1 MKQKLLLILF
11 GFLILGPIISFSLK
25 LIIAEPVNAQPGY
38 YAPIESVLTQVDS
51 SIRKSDDSAR
61 ATRPG
66 IDSLI
71 RSGGSSVVIRL
82 DIDGTIG
89 AVTDDRIEDAIEKA
103 VKENASLLVI
113 YLDTPGGFTKPTWSI
128 TKRFLNS
135 PVPICIYIAPSGARA
150 GSAGVYMTYAA
161 HFAAM
166 APSTNIGA
174 AHPVAGGGQE
184 VDSIM
189 NEKITNDAAAQI
201 KGFADKRGRNATWAE
216 QAVRQ
221 SVSITDKEALDSNVI
236 DIRAENY
243 EDLLRQIN
251 GRETELP
258 SGKVTM
264 NLTNVRTE
272 TIKISFAYKLLE
284 LLTQPDIAFILFSIG
299 GLGIVLELYNP
310 GSILPG
316 VVGVIALILA
326 FYSFQTLP
334 INWAGAALI
343 VLAIILFIAEI
354 KVVSHGLLTVGGV
367 IALFLGG
374 LMLIDAVDPSL
385 RVSKSI
391 LITVVSLIGITMAAA
406 FYVVYKA
413 RMAKPFSGQSA
424 MIGRQGTMHS
434 DGFVYIEGALWKVTA
449 DEALNIGDKVEVV
462 AVESLTLKVRKHIS

>member
-11 GFLILGPIISFSLK
+11 GFLIVSPIISFTIK
-25 LIIAEPVNAQPGY
+25 LIVAEPAYAKSGY
-38 YAPIESVLTQVDS
+38 YQPIESVLAQVDS
-51 SIRKSDDSAR
+51 AVRKPGDTAKHV
-61 ATRPG
+61 RPD

-71 RSGGSSVVIRL
+71 RTGEHPLVIRL

-89 AVTDDRIEDAIEKA
+89 AVTDNRIEDAIEKA
-103 VKENASLLVI
+103 EEERAVLLVI

-166 APSTNIGA
+166 AHSTNIGA

-184 VDSIM
+184 IDSVM

-201 KGFADKRGRNATWAE
+201 KAFADKRGRNVTWAE

-243 EDLLRQIN
+243 DDLLRQIN

-258 SGKVTM
+258 SGKVVM
-264 NLTNVRTE
+264 NLTNARTE
-272 TIKISFAYKLLE
+272 TVKISFAYKLLE

-316 VVGVIALILA
+316 VIGAIALILA

-343 VLAIILFIAEI
+343 LLAIILFIAEI

-374 LMLIDAVDPSL
+374 LMLVDTVDPNL

-391 LITVVSLIGITMAAA
+391 LTTVSLLIGITLVVM
-406 FYVVYKA
+406 FYLVYKA
-413 RMAKPFSGQSA
+413 RMRKPFIGESA
-424 MIGRQGTMHS
+424 MIGRRGRMHS
-434 DGFVYIEGALWKVTA
+434 EGFVYIEGALWKVVS
-449 DEALNIGDKVEVV
+449 DESLGIGDDVEVV
-462 AVESLTLKVRKHIS
+462 AVDNLTLKVRKHHS

>member
-1 MKQKLLLILF
+1 MKKKLLLILF
-11 GFLILGPIISFSLK
+11 GFLLVSPIISFTIK
-25 LIIAEPVNAQPGY
+25 LIVAEPALAQSGY
-38 YAPIESVLTQVDS
+38 YQPIESVLAQVDS
-51 SIRKSDDSAR
+51 AVRKPGDSSKQV
-61 ATRPG
+61 RPD
-66 IDSLI
+66 IDSLL
-71 RSGGSSVVIRL
+71 RTGDKPLVIRL
-82 DIDGTIG
+82 DIEGTIG
-89 AVTDDRIEDAIEKA
+89 AVTDNRIEDAIERA
-103 VKENASLLVI
+103 EEERAALLVI

-184 VDSIM
+184 IDSVM

-201 KGFADKRGRNATWAE
+201 KAFADKRGRNVTWAE

-221 SVSITDKEALDSNVI
+221 SVSITDREALDSNVI

-243 EDLLRQIN
+243 EDLLSQIN

-258 SGKVTM
+258 SGKVVM
-264 NLTNVRTE
+264 NLTNARTE
-272 TIKISFAYKLLE
+272 SVKISFAYKLLE

-316 VVGVIALILA
+316 VIGAIALILA

-343 VLAIILFIAEI
+343 LLAIILFIAEI

-374 LMLIDAVDPSL
+374 LMLVDTVDPNL
-385 RVSKSI
+385 RVSKTI
-391 LITVVSLIGITMAAA
+391 LTTVSLLIGTTLVIM
-406 FYVVYKA
+406 FYLVYKA
-413 RMAKPFSGQSA
+413 RMRKPFIGQSA
-424 MIGRQGTMHS
+424 MIGRRGTMHS
-434 DGFVYIEGALWKVTA
+434 EGFVYIEGALWKVTS
-449 DEALNIGDKVEVV
+449 DESLSVGENVEVV
-462 AVESLTLKVRKHIS
+462 EVDSLTLKVRKLHS